1 MSVRQIILAALML
14 GGLPGYALGEDTLAP
29 PSGARKLFEFGAD
42 GVQIYTCKMKD
53 EAHLAQGFAYAFDGP
68 EAVLFDADGKLAGTH
83 AKGPA
88 WTLSDGSSVTGEV
101 AAKQPSPKQGAVPW
115 LLLKVKL
122 HEGAGKLDAVD
133 FIRRV
138 DTDGGVEPADGC
150 DAAHLGATARVPYS
164 ANYQF
169 FGK

>member
-1 MSVRQIILAALML
+1 MSVRQILAALMIT
-14 GGLPGYALGEDTLAP
+14 ALSAPAMGEDTLAP
-29 PSGARKLFEFGAD
+29 PSETRKLFEFGAD
-42 GVQIYTCKMKD
+42 GVQIYICKMKD

-101 AAKQPSPKQGAVPW
+101 AAKQPSPKKGAIPW
-115 LLLKVKL
+115 LLLKVKS

-133 FIRRV
+133 FRRV
-138 DTDGGVEPADGC
+138 DTDGGVEPPDGC
-150 DAAHLGATARVPYS
+150 DAAHLGATVRVPYS

>member
-1 MSVRQIILAALML
+1 VKQI
-14 GGLPGYALGEDTLAP
+14 YATCLLIVLWAPAVGEDTLAP
-29 PSGARKLFEFGAD
+29 PPGTKKLFEFSAD

-53 EAHLAQGFAYAFDGP
+53 EAQLAQGFVYAFDGP
-68 EAVLFDADGKLAGTH
+68 EAVLFDAAGKLAGTH

-101 AAKQPSPKQGAVPW
+101 AAKQPSPKQGAIPW
-115 LLLKVKL
+115 LLLKVKS